1 MRRAGPLLSPAL
13 LRQFL
18 EPWGDVRHHILRGL
32 MEKNYHPGLEK
43 HEMSK
48 G

>member
-32 MEKNYHPGLEK
+32 MEKRK
-43 HEMSK
+43 CIFK
-48 G
+48 KRIVAD